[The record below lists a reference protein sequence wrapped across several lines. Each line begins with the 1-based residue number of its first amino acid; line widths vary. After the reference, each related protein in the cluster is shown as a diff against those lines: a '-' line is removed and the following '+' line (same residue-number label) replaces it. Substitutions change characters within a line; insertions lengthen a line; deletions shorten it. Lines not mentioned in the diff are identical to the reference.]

1 MIGQESRSAG
11 RDGVRSVGAMNDTIE
26 NLTLHVSDIAS
37 AQAFYDRSFALGDRL
52 RFRLADAE
60 ATGFRGYTLSL
71 VAAQPGDV
79 RALTDAA
86 VAAGATVIK
95 PVTKSLWGVGGTVQ
109 APDGAIWK
117 IATTAKKDTAPATAS
132 FTEIVLLLG
141 AADVAASRSFYADNG
156 IPVAKSFGR
165 SYVQFDT
172 GSGPVG
178 LGLYRHASLAKD
190 AGVAA
195 SGSGSHL
202 LTING
207 ALGAAIDPDGF
218 VWAPAS
224 VSADA

>member
-1 MIGQESRSAG
+1 
-11 RDGVRSVGAMNDTIE
+11 MNDTIE
-26 NLTLHVSDIAS
+26 SLTLYVPDTAS
-37 AQAFYDRSFALGDRL
+37 ARAFYDQTFCLGDRL

-60 ATGFRGYTLSL
+60 TTGFRGYTLSL
-71 VAAQPGDV
+71 VASQPADV
-79 RALTDAA
+79 RALTESA
-86 VAAGATVIK
+86 VAAGAAVIK

-117 IATTAKKDTAPATAS
+117 IATSAKKDTAPATAS
-132 FTEIVLLLG
+132 FDEMVLLLG
-141 AADVAASRSFYADNG
+141 AADVSASKAFYTDHA
-156 IPVAKSFGR
+156 ITVAKSYGR

-172 GSGPVG
+172 GSGPIG

-195 SGSGSHL
+195 SGSGPHL

-207 ALGAAIDPDGF
+207 ALGDVVDPDGF
-218 VWAPAS
+218 AWAPAS